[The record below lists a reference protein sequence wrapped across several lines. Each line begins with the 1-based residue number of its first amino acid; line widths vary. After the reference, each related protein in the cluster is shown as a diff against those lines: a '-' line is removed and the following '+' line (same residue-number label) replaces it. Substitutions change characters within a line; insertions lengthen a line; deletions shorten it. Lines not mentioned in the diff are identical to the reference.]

1 MEVGASPTGGA
12 SAGATCGSHGRL
24 GRRARPES
32 RPCQTCRARLRV
44 ALEYAVA
51 CHTPIRDR
59 TVGRHEALA
68 WAWLRAA
75 SSSEVREALAAIET
89 CDGI

>member
-1 MEVGASPTGGA
+1 M
-12 SAGATCGSHGRL
+12 
-24 GRRARPES
+24 
-32 RPCQTCRARLRV
+32 